1 MKLTPTDMEETLV
14 TVAIQTFEK
23 AQILKTILESEGI
36 ETYIH
41 NVNLIQPVISAGVR
55 VRIKESDL
63 TKAISVIEQINECSE
78 ECIVIKPADDS
89 MKILLPVDFS
99 DYSMKACD
107 LAFNLA
113 NSLDAEVML
122 LHTYFNPVYNNV
134 PLLDTIPYSAKDE
147 ESLKR
152 IIKKVSADMENLTN
166 MLGRKIEKGE
176 LPNIKF
182 KTALKEGIP
191 EEEINKFSKEYN
203 PSMIIMG
210 TRGRDRKEQDLIGS
224 VTAELI
230 DRSMVPVLAIPED
243 ADLSSFESVN
253 NIAFATNF
261 DPKDLI
267 AFEKLYSLLK
277 AFKFKVHFIH
287 FEQSINAWNEIKLA
301 GIKEYFKK
309 HYPELETEYHIIKG
323 KDILSSLDQFVNEN
337 KIDIISLSTH
347 KRNIVF
353 RLFNPSF
360 ARKMIFHSNTPML
373 IFQASTN

>member
-1 MKLTPTDMEETLV
+1 MEDKLV

-63 TKAISVIEQINECSE
+63 TRALTIIERVNDCSCE
-78 ECIVIKPADDS
+78 ESTSLEEDNTP
-89 MKILLPVDFS
+89 KILLPVDFS

-113 NSLDAEVML
+113 ESLDAEVML
-122 LHTYFNPVYNNV
+122 IHTYYNPIYNNV
-134 PLLDTIPYSAKDE
+134 PLLDSVPYSAKDE
-147 ESLKR
+147 ESLNR
-152 IIKKVSADMENLTN
+152 IIKKVTADMENLTN
-166 MLGRKIEKGE
+166 MLSRKREKGE
-176 LPNIKF
+176 LPNINF
-182 KTALKEGIP
+182 KTALREGVP
-191 EEEINKFSKEYN
+191 EEEINKFAKEYN
-203 PSMIIMG
+203 PSIIIMG

-230 DRSMVPVLAIPED
+230 DKSTTPVLAIPED
-243 ADLSSFESVN
+243 ADLTNFNKVKH
-253 NIAFATNF
+253 IAFATNF

-267 AFEKLYSLLK
+267 AFEKLFALLK
-277 AFKFKVHFIH
+277 GFTFKIHFIH
-287 FEQSINAWNEIKLA
+287 FEQTINAWNEIKLA
-301 GIKEYFKK
+301 GIKEYFNK
-309 HYPELETEYHIIKG
+309 HYPELETEYHLLKG
-323 KDILSSLDQFVNEN
+323 KDILSSLDEFIETSN
-337 KIDIISLSTH
+337 IDIISLSTH
-347 KRNIVF
+347 KRNIIF

-373 IFQASTN
+373 IFHA

>member
-1 MKLTPTDMEETLV
+1 MEETLV

-36 ETYIH
+36 DTYIH

-63 TKAISVIEQINECSE
+63 TRAIAIIEQIKDCSE
-78 ECIVIKPADDS
+78 ECIVTKPAEDN

-113 NSLDAEVML
+113 HSLDAEVML
-122 LHTYFNPVYNNV
+122 LHTYFNPIYNNV
-134 PLLDTIPYSAKDE
+134 PLLDSVPYSAKDE
-147 ESLKR
+147 ESLNR
-152 IIKKVSADMENLTN
+152 IVKKISADMENLTN
-166 MLGRKIEKGE
+166 MLDRKIKKGE
-176 LPNIKF
+176 LPNINF
-182 KTALKEGIP
+182 NTALREGVP

-203 PSMIIMG
+203 PSLIIMG

-230 DRSMVPVLAIPED
+230 DRSTVPVLAIPED
-243 ADLSSFESVN
+243 ANLFDFDSVKH
-253 NIAFATNF
+253 IAFATNF

-267 AFEKLYSLLK
+267 AFEKLFSLLK
-277 AFKFKVHFIH
+277 AFKFKIHFIH
-287 FEQSINAWNEIKLA
+287 FEQSVNAWNEIKLA
-301 GIKEYFKK
+301 GIKEYFSK
-309 HYPELETEYHIIKG
+309 HYSELETEYHIISG
-323 KDILSSLDQFVNEN
+323 KDILSSLDQFVADN

-373 IFQASTN
+373 IFQAYNN